1 MTAPNPCGTSA
12 AYRRHL
18 RYGEPTCPD
27 CRRAQA
33 ESVAAWRA
41 QAGSALSYKHG
52 GRTRRKRPQSPTEVA
67 A

>member
-1 MTAPNPCGTSA
+1 MTLPCGSPA

-27 CRRAQA
+27 CRRAHA
-33 ESVAAWRA
+33 DAVNAYRA
-41 QAGSALSYKHG
+41 SRRRGLRSLDRRRCATEG
-52 GRTRRKRPQSPTEVA
+52 GRDA